1 VRGAQVEDPLLD
13 GRRDPVGVVVQER
26 RQRMD
31 VDGPPPPPDD
41 GGDVRGD
48 GPAGDD
54 GAPGRFRNAT
64 FLSSRFR
71 NVAFLNFRRGRP
83 AGR

>member
-13 GRRDPVGVVVQER
+13 GRRDLLGVVVQER
-26 RQRMD
+26 RQRMYINA
-31 VDGPPPPPDD
+31 PPPPPDD

-48 GPAGDD
+48 GPARDD
-54 GAPGRFRNAT
+54 GDPG
-64 FLSSRFR
+64 RFR
-71 NVAFLNFRRGRP
+71 NVAFLNLRQGRP

>member
-1 VRGAQVEDPLLD
+1 VGDAQVDDPLLD
-13 GRRDPVGVVVQER
+13 GRRDPIGPVVQER
-26 RQRMD
+26 RQR
-31 VDGPPPPPDD
+31 VDIDQPPPPPDD

-54 GAPGRFRNAT
+54 GGSGKFRNAT
-64 FLSSRFR
+64 FLYCRFM
-71 NVAFLNFRRGRP
+71 NVAYLNFRWGRP